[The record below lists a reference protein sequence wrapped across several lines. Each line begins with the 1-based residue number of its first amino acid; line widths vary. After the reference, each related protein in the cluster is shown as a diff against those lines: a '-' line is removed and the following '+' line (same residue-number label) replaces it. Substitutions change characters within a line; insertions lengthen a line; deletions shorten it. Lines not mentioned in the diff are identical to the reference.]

1 MKMPGIVRDASGM
14 LLDHAALHAELLR
27 VEWAEERLRLRRLL
41 TAAAVAFAFL
51 LALLIGLGAVL
62 LSLAWDSNL
71 RLPTVTALIALYALG
86 AAMAWRQYNA
96 QATRGEHSFAAS
108 RSEFA
113 GDLELLRSHL

>member
-41 TAAAVAFAFL
+41 AAAAVGFAFL
-51 LALLIGLGAVL
+51 LALLIGFGAVL

-71 RLPTVTALIALYALG
+71 RLPTIAALIVLYALG
-86 AAMAWRQYNA
+86 AAMAWRQYSA

-108 RSEFA
+108 RGEFA
-113 GDLELLRSHL
+113 ADLELLRSHL

>member
-27 VEWAEERLRLRRLL
+27 VEWAEERLRLGRLM
-41 TAAAVAFAFL
+41 TAAAVSFAFL
-51 LALLIGLGAVL
+51 LALLIAFGTLL
-62 LSLAWDSNL
+62 LSLAWDSSL
-71 RLPTVTALIALYALG
+71 RVPTVAALMVLYALG
-86 AAMAWRQYNA
+86 AAMAWRQYSA

-113 GDLELLRSHL
+113 ADLELLRSHM